1 MSSAR
6 VSQIDGEQ
14 GVRRPTQKRQRNSS
28 TGSSHQLLNS
38 SA

>member
-6 VSQIDGEQ
+6 VSQLDGEQ
-14 GVRRPTQKRQRNSS
+14 GIRRPIQKRQRNSS
-28 TGSSHQLLNS
+28 TGSSHQLPNS